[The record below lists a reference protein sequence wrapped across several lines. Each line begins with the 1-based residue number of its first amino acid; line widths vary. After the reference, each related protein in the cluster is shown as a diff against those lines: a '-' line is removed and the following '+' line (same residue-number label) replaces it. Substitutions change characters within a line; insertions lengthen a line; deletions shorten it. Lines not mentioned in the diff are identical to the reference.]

1 MTGRGGRYMSGY
13 PVSTQNDEGDIL
25 YVQLSDEPIAK
36 TREYGDECLVD
47 FDAAGGIVGAE
58 FIMIDE
64 QFDLTQIPSAELF
77 EPAVKAFLAS
87 RAA

>member
-25 YVQLSDEPIAK
+25 YVQLSDEPIAR

-64 QFDLTQIPSAELF
+64 QFDLTLIPAAERF
-77 EPAVKAFLAS
+77 ADAVRSYLAT
-87 RAA
+87 RA